1 MVSNRHFNNCRFIK
15 ESVNTRNVQFCKN
28 KKTSTLVAKVLKYMN
43 MAKRDYYEVLGVGKT
58 ASDDEL
64 KKAFRKKAIEH
75 HPDKG
80 GDEAKFKEVNEAY
93 EVLKDSKKRQRYD
106 QFGHAG
112 VGSSAASDGS
122 GGGGPFGGGYSGF
135 EGQNINFDF
144 GDLGDIFGSFF
155 GGGGQGRSRQK
166 ARGNDIQTQLDLT
179 FEQAVF
185 GTEVEL
191 NLNINDKCK
200 HCKGTTVEPGFE
212 MKTCPTCDGAGQ
224 TIRVMRTVLG
234 NIQQAATCDNCKG
247 SGKVPEKVCTV
258 CKGSGVKREN
268 QKIKLKVPAGV
279 DDGATIR
286 LSGHGE
292 AIANGPKGDLY
303 VSIRVKAHKQ
313 FTREGDLILSEQSI
327 DMVDA
332 ALGTEIEVDTVDGLI
347 RMKIPAGTQSGTDF
361 KLSGHGVPHLRSER
375 RGSHIV
381 TIEVKTPTK
390 LSKKQ
395 QELLKEFKQNKKSRF
410 F

>member
-1 MVSNRHFNNCRFIK
+1 
-15 ESVNTRNVQFCKN
+15 
-28 KKTSTLVAKVLKYMN
+28 
-43 MAKRDYYEVLGVGKT
+43 MAKRDYYEVLGVGKS

-64 KKAFRKKAIEH
+64 KKAFRKKAIAH

-122 GGGGPFGGGYSGF
+122 AGGGNPFGGGF
-135 EGQNINFDF
+135 NGQDINFDF

-155 GGGGQGRSRQK
+155 GGGGQPRRESRQR
-166 ARGNDIQTQLDLT
+166 RGHDVETRLDLT

-185 GTEVEL
+185 GTEAEL
-191 NLNINDKCK
+191 NLSLNDTCK
-200 HCKGTTVEPGFE
+200 HCKGSTVEPGHN
-212 MKTCPTCDGAGQ
+212 MKTCPECKGSGQ
-224 TIRVMRTVLG
+224 VVRVMRTVLG
-234 NIQQAATCDNCKG
+234 NIQQATVCPTCEG
-247 SGKVPEKVCTV
+247 AGKIPEKVCTV
-258 CKGSGVKREN
+258 CKGSGVQREN
-268 QKIKLKVPAGV
+268 QHIKLKVPAGV

-292 AIANGPKGDLY
+292 AVAGGQKGDLY
-303 VSIRVKAHKQ
+303 VHLRVKAHKQ
-313 FTREGDLILSEQSI
+313 FTREGDLILSQETI

-332 ALGTEIEVDTVDGLI
+332 ALGTEIKVNTVDGPV
-347 RMKIPAGTQSGTDF
+347 RMKVPAGTQSGTDF
-361 KLSGHGVPHLRSER
+361 KLSGHGVPSLSGKS
-375 RGSHIV
+375 RGAHIV
-381 TIEVKTPTK
+381 TVEVKTPTK

-395 QELLKEFKQNKKSRF
+395 QELLKEFKGSKKSKF
-410 F
+410 SF